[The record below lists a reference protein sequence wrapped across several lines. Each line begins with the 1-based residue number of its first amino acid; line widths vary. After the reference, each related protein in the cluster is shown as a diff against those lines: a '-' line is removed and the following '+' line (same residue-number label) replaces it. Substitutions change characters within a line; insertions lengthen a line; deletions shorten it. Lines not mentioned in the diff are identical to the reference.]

1 MKKKIILAWIMMLLI
16 ASCTQQKEKNMT
28 PPFEYTKPA
37 SNMDWWHPAV
47 GLTWQWHLS
56 EPPVDTSVEAEVYDI
71 DLFDNDASVID
82 ELHRQGRKVICYIS
96 VGSREDWRPDADQ
109 FPAEVL
115 GNDYDGWPGEK
126 WLDIRRIDLLAPIM
140 RARLDLCKA
149 KGFDAVEPDNIE
161 IYDNETGFPLTY
173 QDQLAYA
180 QWLADEAH
188 ARGLAIGIKNAP
200 DMVADS
206 LSFFDFAIT
215 EDAFYYDWIKDMLPF
230 IKAGKPVFAAEYTD
244 MDVDF
249 STACLWGKEN
259 NVSFIQKNRIL
270 TAFRITCP

>member
-1 MKKKIILAWIMMLLI
+1 MKKKAIFAWALIFLITSCSRQNEIMM
-16 ASCTQQKEKNMT
+16 T
-28 PPFEYTKPA
+28 PSTIDSSPSSTAEWF
-37 SNMDWWHPAV
+37 HPSV

-56 EPPVDTSVEAEVYDI
+56 DPPVDTNVEADVYDI
-71 DLFDNDASVID
+71 DLFDNDASVIK
-82 ELHRQGRKVICYIS
+82 ELHDKGRKVICYIS

-109 FPAEVL
+109 FPDEVL
-115 GNDYDGWPGEK
+115 GKDYDGWPGEK

-161 IYDNETGFPLTY
+161 IYDNDTGFPLTY
-173 QDQLAYA
+173 NDQLAYA
-180 QWLADEAH
+180 QWLANEAH
-188 ARGLAIGIKNAP
+188 SRGLAIGIKNAP

-206 LSFFDFAIT
+206 LSFFDYAIT
-215 EDAFYYDWIKDMLPF
+215 EDAFYYGWIDEMTPF

-249 STACLWGKEN
+249 AAACLWGKEQQ
-259 NVSFIQKNRIL
+259 VSFIQKNRIL